1 MPSDN
6 SDNHI
11 INELEKRVETFSWI
25 IRRKYCS
32 LQSFRYGDAVAT
44 YKSKEKDLTVMIL
57 VAASITSSFTLGTMN
72 SEASYSKLVTVG
84 VSFITTIISG
94 LQKIKNY
101 PELVDKGLKLASDWR
116 KVANEINL
124 RLNKMDEPEL
134 SDKLISEESAVNI
147 IGDLKVENISYIFPK
162 NKSIMEYDVKIKKA
176 MKLLDR
182 CVALKISGSC
192 NKDSVE
198 KMNKEITDLLDPEAS
213 SIIIKT

>member
-1 MPSDN
+1 
-6 SDNHI
+6 
-11 INELEKRVETFSWI
+11 
-25 IRRKYCS
+25 
-32 LQSFRYGDAVAT
+32 
-44 YKSKEKDLTVMIL
+44 
-57 VAASITSSFTLGTMN
+57 
-72 SEASYSKLVTVG
+72 
-84 VSFITTIISG
+84 
-94 LQKIKNY
+94 
-101 PELVDKGLKLASDWR
+101 
-116 KVANEINL
+116 
-124 RLNKMDEPEL
+124 MDEPEL